1 MSRAIAIMAV
11 LSLSATAFA
20 APMYEV
26 QNVQLVA
33 GHAAL
38 GGADVL
44 MFDVVLVSQGELKL
58 PGDPGYTAADALTGF
73 GGAAALSGPAA
84 SNFTGNANYNRL
96 KGSYWQA
103 VIGVDGT
110 YQFAGLKGQDFPNDA
125 GVVASNAAVSAD
137 GNTLTH
143 AMVAEYGNPLEGVA
157 PVVGNVLAR
166 FVFEYTGTPDL
177 GQLTILIHEDGMS
190 TEGVP
195 LGLANKAYLL
205 TNAGRFDMDLV
216 PEPATM
222 GLLGLGLLGM
232 VIRRKK

>member
-26 QNVQLVA
+26 ANVQLVA
-33 GHAAL
+33 DHPAL

-44 MFDVVLVSQGELKL
+44 MFDVVLVDADGV
-58 PGDPGYTAADALTGF
+58 TADLTGF
-73 GGAAALSGPAA
+73 GGAATLSGAA
-84 SNFTGNANYNRL
+84 AADFTANANYNRL

-103 VIGVDGT
+103 VVGMDGLT
-110 YQFAGLKGQDFPNDA
+110 YQFAALKGSDFPNDP
-125 GVVASNAAVSAD
+125 GVVASNAAASAD

-157 PVVGNVLAR
+157 PVVGNVLCR
-166 FVFEYTGTPDL
+166 FIFEYTGTPDL
-177 GQLTILIHEDGMS
+177 GQLTIAIHEDGMS

-195 LGLANKAYLL
+195 LGMAAKPYLL
-205 TNAGRFDMDLV
+205 TNAGRIDLDLI

-222 GLLGLGLLGM
+222 GLLGLGLLGL